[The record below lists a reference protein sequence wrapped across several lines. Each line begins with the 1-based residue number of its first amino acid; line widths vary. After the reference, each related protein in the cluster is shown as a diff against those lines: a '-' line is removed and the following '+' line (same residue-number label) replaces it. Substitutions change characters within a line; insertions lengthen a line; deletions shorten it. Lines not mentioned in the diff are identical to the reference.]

1 LHKLFYFVFVAL
13 LLLLSDVR
21 KKLGAL
27 FLLRVVELG
36 AATFVA
42 YFGTEC
48 ETFVPLCVCVCVC
61 VSYRF
66 SGPTHAHERHIVQ
79 VRGAVHD
86 GTGRGELVAMAE
98 TTGVL
103 EVAAL
108 CEGLEAH

>member
-1 LHKLFYFVFVAL
+1 MHKLFYFVFVAL

-27 FLLRVVELG
+27 FLLRVVEVG

-48 ETFVPLCVCVCVC
+48 ETFVPLCVC

-79 VRGAVHD
+79 VRGAVQD